1 MARRCSLQCIMQ
13 SLANSR
19 GLRAQ
24 VFQYIMQS
32 LANYRAMHM
41 RIKALEVDPRGAGF
55 ALQAPPR
62 PGPPGPPATDGRNR
76 RSAVCGSAQ
85 ARASHPLVGA
95 EPAGPALGKAA
106 GCRRLALGP
115 ALSLNAPSCGQQTGV
130 APV

>member
-1 MARRCSLQCIMQ
+1 MPGCLQDVQMARRCSLQCIMQ

-55 ALQAPPR
+55 ALQAPPPPR
-62 PGPPGPPATDGRNR
+62 PARPPGHR
-76 RSAVCGSAQ
+76 R
-85 ARASHPLVGA
+85 PK
-95 EPAGPALGKAA
+95 P
-106 GCRRLALGP
+106 
-115 ALSLNAPSCGQQTGV
+115 
-130 APV
+130 